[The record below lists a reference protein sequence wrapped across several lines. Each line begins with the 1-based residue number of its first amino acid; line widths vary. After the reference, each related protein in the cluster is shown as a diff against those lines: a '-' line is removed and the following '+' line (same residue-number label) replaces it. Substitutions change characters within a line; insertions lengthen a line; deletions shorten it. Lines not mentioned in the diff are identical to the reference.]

1 MTHERKPGTIKQSIS
16 EVVDA
21 LGGSNQVAKLLDMGS
36 STIDA
41 WKNPGRASFPSIDQL
56 VQLESIFAQKTGS
69 ISPTPIIM
77 SMIHAVEKNIAPDG
91 AIYILDELLK
101 SRTIIEELT
110 TSLIQRARNEN
121 LGKSANLNREET
133 IRLTSACFDA
143 IRMLTRLSIHLSKPT
158 EVKSARKF
166 SIMPRID

>member
-1 MTHERKPGTIKQSIS
+1 MTHERKPGTIKQSIT

-21 LGGSNQVAKLLDMGS
+21 LGGSTQAAKILDMGS

-41 WKNPGRASFPSIDQL
+41 WKNPGRSTLPSIDQ
-56 VQLESIFAQKTGS
+56 VIQIEASFARQTGAV
-69 ISPTPIIM
+69 SPTPIIM
-77 SMIHAVEKNIAPDG
+77 AMIHAVEKELTPEG
-91 AIYILDELLK
+91 TVYILDELLK

-121 LGKSANLNREET
+121 LGKSANLTREENV
-133 IRLTSACFDA
+133 RLSSACFDA
-143 IRMLTRLSIHLSKPT
+143 IRMLTRLSIHLSHPT